1 MLLGGMLN
9 LWGELTE
16 LGYDEADVTLVGYMM
31 YTASQE
37 AQDYMCPLLGHRC
50 ICAACVLVLESWN
63 VIHSSDDG
71 SVFDISAIVTEHGTK
86 YKIILGMH
94 ALQECDTVPCPNG

>member
-1 MLLGGMLN
+1 MLN

-37 AQDYMCPLLGHRC
+37 AQDYMRPLLGHRC
-50 ICAACVLVLESWN
+50 ICAACVLVLES
-63 VIHSSDDG
+63 
-71 SVFDISAIVTEHGTK
+71 
-86 YKIILGMH
+86 
-94 ALQECDTVPCPNG
+94 